1 MEKRTLPSFIN
12 PREPS
17 IGFDRRY
24 RPRPENQTNLDKL
37 IDSIEEDAETAC
49 NSYASTVLST
59 DSEIPDN
66 IKNIETVSVYLRIRP
81 TEKRSDTISTVNNIL
96 KFEIQDQNME
106 KRFTFTDIFEDKTD
120 QKKVYESTV
129 APSLKGSLVESTSLS
144 FLTYGT
150 SGSGKTYT
158 LMGESNNL
166 GIIPRAIHQIFS
178 QWRKNISD
186 VPFFKIINNKI
197 TMLEDDESHQEKA
210 GVKYYMK
217 QNCGTEIHDENL
229 FSDHLNN
236 SSIIELDS
244 DDEYEEGED
253 DEDRVSCNI
262 WISFLEIHDEIVRDL
277 LTTGNTK
284 SKEGTL
290 KIISNDGNSY
300 IQGLTS
306 VFVKSKEEAFGLLQY
321 GQKRLHYGS
330 TNVNSNSSRSHSVF
344 IMSIASFTGDHTA
357 EWISYKFCDL
367 AGSERLKKTGN
378 KGVRLKEAQKINS
391 SLLVLGRCLDTIHQ
405 NQKKK
410 KQQDIVPVRE
420 SKLTF
425 FLQSAL
431 LGKEKLTM
439 VVNLLPVDEYYG
451 ENLNVLNFS
460 SIAKQIEVPVDAF
473 KRNRSTRYS
482 FFLAKSC
489 NSPRST
495 EFNNKVLYEELEM

>member
-1 MEKRTLPSFIN
+1 MQPSFIN

-24 RPRPENQTNLDKL
+24 RPRPEKQTNLDKL
-37 IDSIEEDAETAC
+37 IDSIEEDTEAAC
-49 NSYASTVLST
+49 TSYASTILPT
-59 DSEIPDN
+59 DGEIPEH
-66 IKNIETVSVYLRIRP
+66 IKNVETVSVFLRIRP
-81 TEKRSDTISTVNNIL
+81 TEKRSNSISTHSNIL
-96 KFEIQDQNME
+96 KFEMQDQNME
-106 KRFTFTDIFEDKTD
+106 KRFTFTDIFEDKTE
-120 QKKVYESTV
+120 QKNVYESTV

-178 QWRKNISD
+178 QWRNNISD

-197 TMLEDDESHQEKA
+197 TMLEDDESHQEKT
-210 GVKYYMK
+210 VVQYYMK
-217 QNCGTEIHDENL
+217 ECCGTEFNDENL
-229 FSDHLNN
+229 YTDNLNN

-244 DDEYEEGED
+244 DNEYEES
-253 DEDRVSCNI
+253 DEDPVSCNI

-284 SKEGTL
+284 SKDGTL

-300 IQGLTS
+300 VQGLTS
-306 VFVKSKEEAFGLLQY
+306 VFVKSKEEAFRLLQY

-330 TNVNSNSSRSHSVF
+330 TNINSNSSRSHSVF
-344 IMSIASFTGDHTA
+344 IMSIASYTSDYTA

-378 KGVRLKEAQKINS
+378 QGVRLKEAQKINS

-405 NQKKK
+405 NQRKK

-460 SIAKQIEVPVDAF
+460 SIAKQIEVPIGAF
-473 KRNRSTRYS
+473 KRNRSTRCS
-482 FFLAKSC
+482 FLLAKAC
-489 NSPRST
+489 NSPRVT
-495 EFNNKVLYEELEM
+495 EFNNKVLYDELET